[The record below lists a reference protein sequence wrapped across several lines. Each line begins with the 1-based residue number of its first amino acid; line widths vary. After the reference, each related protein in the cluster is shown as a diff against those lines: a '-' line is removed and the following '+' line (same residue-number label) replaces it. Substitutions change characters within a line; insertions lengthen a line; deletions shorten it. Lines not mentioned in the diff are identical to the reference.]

1 MRRLPLLVCLSL
13 VGCGGPGLPTG
24 SKRESGQSTLMS
36 QTYAGKNRCASESHD
51 RPFVIEWD
59 ATDVSS
65 FEGRAAKDIVFV
77 RYQGCELEVLDGCSD
92 DSIPGKYGSYGP
104 PQWTSGSVEKMN
116 IENEAELYANLP
128 LGAATLGGRVQAG
141 ETFAM
146 EYFVSGI
153 ETATREKMFRG
164 TIRENPAC
172 DSATH
177 FVYAYNLGA
186 FELESTDSSRQSA
199 GASVAGVGAGGER
212 RTRGKAVKKGG
223 ELSSCRGSS
232 AKDVH
237 TCRVPIRLT
246 LKPILPGNDAAP
258 PPPSP
263 EQVSKGEAMDQANK
277 HRMAAMQKFQAKDGA
292 GCVAEFDAADRLDPD
307 PTRRSTNPA
316 VGLQT
321 RALCEMLAG
330 QCAVGK
336 RHARLVKEQ
345 SGGGLPPEQMDQLVS
360 DLAGQFCTGDAGLDA
375 WDKLVR
381 ADRHLREAAAK
392 NDGAT
397 CVREAAALDKA
408 LKAVPEP
415 DQYRKY
421 QKSSAEHAL
430 ALAPSCAAKGG
441 RCADARRLAKKYYQS
456 IGNAAGA
463 QEPVFSRSFDA
474 QYPECKGK

>member
-1 MRRLPLLVCLSL
+1 MIDSPAMRRLPLLVCLSL

-116 IENEAELYANLP
+116 IENEAELYANLH

-258 PPPSP
+258 PPPSRRP
-263 EQVSKGEAMDQANK
+263 PPARSGRWHEV
-277 HRMAAMQKFQAKDGA
+277 
-292 GCVAEFDAADRLDPD
+292 ADRIRHRRAASRLD
-307 PTRRSTNPA
+307 
-316 VGLQT
+316 
-321 RALCEMLAG
+321 RAG
-330 QCAVGK
+330 
-336 RHARLVKEQ
+336 
-345 SGGGLPPEQMDQLVS
+345 
-360 DLAGQFCTGDAGLDA
+360 
-375 WDKLVR
+375 
-381 ADRHLREAAAK
+381 
-392 NDGAT
+392 
-397 CVREAAALDKA
+397 
-408 LKAVPEP
+408 
-415 DQYRKY
+415 
-421 QKSSAEHAL
+421 
-430 ALAPSCAAKGG
+430 
-441 RCADARRLAKKYYQS
+441 
-456 IGNAAGA
+456 AGA
-463 QEPVFSRSFDA
+463 QAGTASRQCA
-474 QYPECKGK
+474 RTARRRGKAGRECAGRPRFRGCL